1 MDDKVKQIYKQNL
14 TYSVLGIIVYIGL
27 GVIMGVG
34 DDIFQTD
41 VLRVCLFILF
51 IGGVRGFYLT
61 QKLKK

>member
-51 IGGVRGFYLT
+51 LGGL
-61 QKLKK
+61 

>member
-51 IGGVRGFYLT
+51 LGGLRGFYLT